1 MKVTLAFRSDVVPLA
16 TILWAPVAPAE
27 VPDGMLAEQEKAPVP
42 VEVVVQSVTDGGVA
56 RPVL

>member
-1 MKVTLAFRSDVVPLA
+1 
-16 TILWAPVAPAE
+16 LWAPVAPAE